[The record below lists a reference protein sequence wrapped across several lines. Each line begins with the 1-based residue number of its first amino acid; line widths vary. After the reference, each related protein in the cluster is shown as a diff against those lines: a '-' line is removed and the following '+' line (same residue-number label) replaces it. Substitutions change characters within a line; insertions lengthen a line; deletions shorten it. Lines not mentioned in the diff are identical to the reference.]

1 MKFAKCVA
9 GLLLL
14 TACGSHSEPQLR
26 TGVPSL
32 HTARVAL
39 QSGAPSVA
47 LGICSRVVQ
56 ADGYDA
62 AALACEGDALTAL
75 GRPAEADT
83 AYTRAL
89 TLAPKSVP
97 VLLGLGR
104 LRLATDP
111 IRAEVLFLAA
121 LRQNP
126 RDAVALNDL
135 GIARDLQGRHAEAQ
149 QSYAAAS
156 AADPDMRA
164 AQVNLALSMALQGRP
179 ADAARLLG
187 PIASSPDATTR
198 ERHDMAAALAMN
210 GNTEAAKQLLRPEL
224 QGADLDAAIAGYRA
238 LLPDDAATP

>member
-1 MKFAKCVA
+1 MKCARYLP

-14 TACGSHSEPQLR
+14 AACNIHSEPQLS

-32 HTARVAL
+32 HTARIAL

-47 LGICSRVVQ
+47 LGICSRAVA
-56 ADGYDA
+56 ADYQDP

-75 GRPAEADT
+75 GRPADADT
-83 AYTRAL
+83 AYTKAL
-89 TLAPKSVP
+89 TLSPKSVP

-111 IRAEVLFLAA
+111 KRAELLFLMAVA
-121 LRQNP
+121 QNP

-164 AQVNLALSMALQGRP
+164 AQVNLALSMALQGHP

-187 PIASSPDATTR
+187 PIGSSPDATTR
-198 ERHDMAAALAMN
+198 ERHDLAAALAMS
-210 GNTEAAKQLLRPEL
+210 GNTEAAKQLLRPDL
-224 QGADLDAAIAGYRA
+224 QGADLDKAIAGYRA
-238 LLPDDAATP
+238 LLPDSAPP